1 MDPLLSHSPAIQIL
15 ARLKVSAMVT
25 PYPSPPSLSS
35 PYDIMMT
42 TNRGGC
48 GLSLAPFSLHRA
60 MSTSTSMLLVLPL
73 KLVVRFLF

>member
-15 ARLKVSAMVT
+15 ARLKVSAVVT
-25 PYPSPPSLSS
+25 PYPSPPTPSS

-48 GLSLAPFSLHRA
+48 GLSLVPFSLHRA
-60 MSTSTSMLLVLPL
+60 MSTSMVLVLPL